1 MSSNAVIDIAIGLM
15 LMYLVLSMLATV
27 INEFIATQ
35 LRLRATTLKDGLQHI
50 IDDATLRT
58 AFYNH
63 GLIASGN
70 DAVSGD
76 HVSYLSGRGFALAV
90 LGSLDPT
97 KPLPTF
103 AEIEGAIKRLDNSH
117 IRDTL
122 LAQLTTA
129 NGDMEKLRD
138 NLAHAFDGMMDRVS
152 GIYKRY
158 LKRIS
163 LVVGI
168 VLAGLM
174 NADTIKVGTSL
185 WRDGSVRAQMVEVAR
200 SFNAN
205 PSAGGADTSLK
216 DVEGAITQ
224 AQETLRPLPIGW
236 PDKPDLR
243 SAGSYI
249 MKIVGLLLT
258 GFAISLGAPFWFDL
272 LGKFMNLRGTGPKPE
287 LTPAPPPVPAPAA
300 PAPAPAAVPAP
311 APAPAAAPAPAPAA
325 AAAAPAANPGP

>member
-1 MSSNAVIDIAIGLM
+1 MGSNAVIDIAIGLM

-35 LRLRATTLKDGLQHI
+35 LKLRATTLKDGLQHI
-50 IDDATLRT
+50 LDDATLRT

-63 GLIASGN
+63 GLIATGN
-70 DAVSGD
+70 DAVGGD

-90 LGSLDPT
+90 LGSLDPS

-152 GIYKRY
+152 GVYKRY

-205 PSAGGADTSLK
+205 PSAGGADTSLTQ
-216 DVEGAITQ
+216 VEGAITQ

-236 PDKPDLR
+236 PDQPNLR

-272 LGKFMNLRGTGPKPE
+272 LGKFMNLRGTGTKPE
-287 LTPAPPPVPAPAA
+287 PTPASAPAPTPAPAA
-300 PAPAPAAVPAP
+300 APTPAPAPV
-311 APAPAAAPAPAPAA
+311 APAPAPAA
-325 AAAAPAANPGP
+325 AAAPAPNPGP

>member
-1 MSSNAVIDIAIGLM
+1 MGSNAVVDIAIGLM

-35 LRLRATTLKDGLQHI
+35 LKLRATTLKDGLQHI
-50 IDDATLRT
+50 LDDATLRT

-70 DAVSGD
+70 DAVGGGD

-90 LGSLDPT
+90 LGSLNPT
-97 KPLPTF
+97 NPLSTF
-103 AEIEGAIKRLDNSH
+103 AEVESAIKRLDNSH

-168 VLAGLM
+168 VMAGLM

-185 WRDGSVRAQMVEVAR
+185 WKDGSVRAQMVEVAR

-236 PDKPDLR
+236 PDQPNLR

-287 LTPAPPPVPAPAA
+287 LTAAPPAA
-300 PAPAPAAVPAP
+300 PAPAA
-311 APAPAAAPAPAPAA
+311 AAAPAPAPAA
-325 AAAAPAANPGP
+325 PTPAPAAAANPGP